1 MSKVELVRS
10 HLQDFGMAANVILNQ
25 NIKKQIKAGKSVHAF
40 GFGQSPFPVMEEA
53 IEALREHAEEN
64 EYVPVA
70 GIPLLRQAISDFH
83 FRYDKIRFSP
93 DNIIV
98 GPGSKELIY
107 ALVNVFGGDILVISP
122 SWTTYKPQTQ
132 LANQRCVVLNTTAE
146 DEWRVTPEIV
156 EKAMEDKTLSKY
168 KLLILCNPDNPTGTH
183 YTEEHLADLTEVF
196 RKHNI
201 LVLSDEIYGRLCFN
215 HKHVCMSKVYPE
227 GAVIS
232 TGLSKCASVGGWRVG
247 YHVFPDE
254 LKTLKDAVEC
264 VGSNTNS
271 CACTPVQYALA
282 KMLNCEEKFDQ
293 YLNHTTRIMAKAGDY
308 AYKELTAAGVEA
320 VKPYGGYYLFPDF
333 GILKPALAK
342 RGITTGNKMCEAM
355 FKEKSIVL
363 MAGGPA
369 FLRPESE
376 LTTRLCYVNFDGKK
390 ALQKSREIGL
400 DKPLPEDF
408 IKEQCSPLY
417 HGIQAIV
424 SWVSE
429 QKED

>member
-70 GIPLLRQAISDFH
+70 
-83 FRYDKIRFSP
+83 
-93 DNIIV
+93 
-98 GPGSKELIY
+98 
-107 ALVNVFGGDILVISP
+107 DILVISP

-183 YTEEHLADLTEVF
+183 YTEEQLVELTKVF

-227 GAVIS
+227 GAVLS

-293 YLNHTTRIMAKAGDY
+293 YLKHTTRIMANAGDY
-308 AYKELTAAGVEA
+308 AYRELTAAGVEA

-342 RGITTGNKMCEAM
+342 RGITTGNQMCEAM

-408 IKEQCSPLY
+408 IKKHCSPLY
-417 HGIQAIV
+417 DGIQAIV
-424 SWVSE
+424 SWVLE